1 VGSIPSR
8 ASACKM
14 LSRMLGRPQC
24 CATATSSCIVFS
36 NRVAR
41 PRMRSAEPR
50 TFELLLSGSAGRV
63 RATIACAFEFVR
75 PTGEGSREM
84 KPIRQDGSSADEC
97 EKLKIDLARAIATT
111 LKRRDLAQVEAAKII
126 GVDESKVS
134 ALIRGRLTGYSVDRL
149 VRYLIAL
156 GNDVDVQIS
165 GRGGNRD
172 GRIKVVVT

>member
-1 VGSIPSR
+1 
-8 ASACKM
+8 
-14 LSRMLGRPQC
+14 
-24 CATATSSCIVFS
+24 
-36 NRVAR
+36 
-41 PRMRSAEPR
+41 
-50 TFELLLSGSAGRV
+50 
-63 RATIACAFEFVR
+63 
-75 PTGEGSREM
+75 M
-84 KPIRQDGSSADEC
+84 KPIRQGGSSADEC

-134 ALIRGRLTGYSVDRL
+134 ALIRGRVTGYSVDRL

-165 GRGGNRD
+165 GRAGNPA

>member
-1 VGSIPSR
+1 MGVCCPTEVRGVNQLEDERQAETDCRRSVT
-8 ASACKM
+8 
-14 LSRMLGRPQC
+14 GRRN
-24 CATATSSCIVFS
+24 V
-36 NRVAR
+36 
-41 PRMRSAEPR
+41 RSATPILTDQTSKDIR
-50 TFELLLSGSAGRV
+50 DAS
-63 RATIACAFEFVR
+63 AFEFVR

-84 KPIRQDGSSADEC
+84 KPICQGGSSADEY
-97 EKLKIDLARAIATT
+97 EKLKIDLARAIAAT

>member
-1 VGSIPSR
+1 MPDYARQPLDISQ
-8 ASACKM
+8 K
-14 LSRMLGRPQC
+14 L
-24 CATATSSCIVFS
+24 
-36 NRVAR
+36 RVALVQSCQIHFSLPMPKYESCQLDFSR
-41 PRMRSAEPR
+41 DFCADRM
-50 TFELLLSGSAGRV
+50 SGAVLV
-63 RATIACAFEFVR
+63 R
-75 PTGEGSREM
+75 EGSREM
-84 KPIRQDGSSADEC
+84 KPIRQGGSSADEC

-165 GRGGNRD
+165 GRGGNRA

>member
-1 VGSIPSR
+1 
-8 ASACKM
+8 
-14 LSRMLGRPQC
+14 
-24 CATATSSCIVFS
+24 
-36 NRVAR
+36 
-41 PRMRSAEPR
+41 
-50 TFELLLSGSAGRV
+50 
-63 RATIACAFEFVR
+63 
-75 PTGEGSREM
+75 M

-165 GRGGNRD
+165 GRGGNRA

>member
-1 VGSIPSR
+1 MP
-8 ASACKM
+8 
-14 LSRMLGRPQC
+14 L
-24 CATATSSCIVFS
+24 
-36 NRVAR
+36 
-41 PRMRSAEPR
+41 PR
-50 TFELLLSGSAGRV
+50 LSGSAGRV

-97 EKLKIDLARAIATT
+97 EKLKIDLARAIANT

-165 GRGGNRD
+165 GRGGNRA
-172 GRIKVVVT
+172 GRINVVVT

>member
-1 VGSIPSR
+1 
-8 ASACKM
+8 
-14 LSRMLGRPQC
+14 
-24 CATATSSCIVFS
+24 
-36 NRVAR
+36 
-41 PRMRSAEPR
+41 
-50 TFELLLSGSAGRV
+50 
-63 RATIACAFEFVR
+63 
-75 PTGEGSREM
+75 M
-84 KPIRQDGSSADEC
+84 KPIRQDCSSADEC

-111 LKRRDLAQVEAAKII
+111 LKRRDLAQVEAAKIV

-165 GRGGNRD
+165 GRGGNRA